1 MRESS
6 IESKFRDEVKEVGG
20 MAYKFVS
27 PGNAGVP
34 DRVVILQG
42 GKSGFVELKRP
53 GEKTT
58 PLQKVQIRKILA
70 TGCYATVLDNKL
82 PSSLQRSELIFF
94 INISLLNNPSAPN
107 GISLNK

>member
-1 MRESS
+1 MFTAKENDMRESS

-42 GKSGFVELKRP
+42 GKSGFVSRIETS
-53 GEKTT
+53 G
-58 PLQKVQIRKILA
+58 RKNDTA
-70 TGCYATVLDNKL
+70 
-82 PSSLQRSELIFF
+82 SE
-94 INISLLNNPSAPN
+94 SPDP
-107 GISLNK
+107 

>member
-1 MRESS
+1 MRENS

-58 PLQKVQIRKILA
+58 PLQKVQISKILA
-70 TGCYATVLDNKL
+70 TGCYATVLDNKKDIDRVIWEIEAWNPGKAPDKITEL
-82 PSSLQRSELIFF
+82 EQRGMI
-94 INISLLNNPSAPN
+94 
-107 GISLNK
+107 

>member
-42 GKSGFVELKRP
+42 GKSGFESKVILFGKLYCEFRKR
-53 GEKTT
+53 
-58 PLQKVQIRKILA
+58 
-70 TGCYATVLDNKL
+70 
-82 PSSLQRSELIFF
+82 IFF
-94 INISLLNNPSAPN
+94 DR
-107 GISLNK
+107 KWF

>member
-1 MRESS
+1 
-6 IESKFRDEVKEVGG
+6 

-53 GEKTT
+53 GEKNDT
-58 PLQKVQIRKILA
+58 A
-70 TGCYATVLDNKL
+70 
-82 PSSLQRSELIFF
+82 SE
-94 INISLLNNPSAPN
+94 SPDP
-107 GISLNK
+107 

>member
-20 MAYKFVS
+20 TAYKFVS

-34 DRVVILQG
+34 
-42 GKSGFVELKRP
+42 ELKRP

-70 TGCYATVLDNKL
+70 TGCYATVLDDKKDIDRVIWEIEAWNPGKTL
-82 PSSLQRSELIFF
+82 DKITELEQRGMI
-94 INISLLNNPSAPN
+94 
-107 GISLNK
+107 

>member
-1 MRESS
+1 MRETS
-6 IESKFRDEVKEVGG
+6 IETKLGDEVKKVGG
-20 MAYKFVS
+20 TAYKFVS

-42 GKSGFVELKRP
+42 RKSGFVELKRS

-70 TGCYATVLDNKL
+70 TGCYATVLDNKKDIDRVIWEIEAWN
-82 PSSLQRSELIFF
+82 PGKSLDKITELEQRGMI
-94 INISLLNNPSAPN
+94 
-107 GISLNK
+107 

>member
-42 GKSGFVELKRP
+42 GKSG
-53 GEKTT
+53 KTT

-70 TGCYATVLDNKL
+70 TGCYATVLDNKKDIDRVIWEIEAWNPGKAPDKIAEL
-82 PSSLQRSELIFF
+82 EQRGMI
-94 INISLLNNPSAPN
+94 
-107 GISLNK
+107 

>member
-1 MRESS
+1 MHTYTRIYIGDFGYMFTAKENDMRESS

-42 GKSGFVELKRP
+42 GESGFVELTRP
-53 GEKTT
+53 GEK
-58 PLQKVQIRKILA
+58 
-70 TGCYATVLDNKL
+70 
-82 PSSLQRSELIFF
+82 
-94 INISLLNNPSAPN
+94 
-107 GISLNK
+107 

>member
-6 IESKFRDEVKEVGG
+6 IESKFRDEVKKVGG
-20 MAYKFVS
+20 TAYKFVS
-27 PGNAGVP
+27 PGNAGIP

-42 GKSGFVELKRP
+42 GKSGFVELTRP

-70 TGCYATVLDNKL
+70 TGCYATVLDNKKDIDRVIWEIEAWNPGKAL
-82 PSSLQRSELIFF
+82 DKIAELEQRGMI
-94 INISLLNNPSAPN
+94 
-107 GISLNK
+107 

>member
-58 PLQKVQIRKILA
+58 PLQKVQQDVMQPFLITKKIL
-70 TGCYATVLDNKL
+70 T
-82 PSSLQRSELIFF
+82 E
-94 INISLLNNPSAPN
+94 
-107 GISLNK
+107 

>member
-53 GEKTT
+53 GDIDRVIWEIEAWNPGKA
-58 PLQKVQIRKILA
+58 LDKIAELE
-70 TGCYATVLDNKL
+70 
-82 PSSLQRSELIFF
+82 QRGMI
-94 INISLLNNPSAPN
+94 
-107 GISLNK
+107 

>member
-6 IESKFRDEVKEVGG
+6 IESKLRDEVKEVGG
-20 MAYKFVS
+20 TSYKFVS
-27 PGNAGVP
+27 PVP
-34 DRVVILQG
+34 DRVVVLQG

-70 TGCYATVLDNKL
+70 TGCYATVLDNKKDIDRVIWEIEAWNPGKAL
-82 PSSLQRSELIFF
+82 DKIAELEQRGMI
-94 INISLLNNPSAPN
+94 
-107 GISLNK
+107 

>member
-53 GEKTT
+53 GEK
-58 PLQKVQIRKILA
+58 QHRFRKF
-70 TGCYATVLDNKL
+70 
-82 PSSLQRSELIFF
+82 RSVRSWRQDVMQLFLI
-94 INISLLNNPSAPN
+94 IKKTLTE
-107 GISLNK
+107 